1 MLHFSLAKEW
11 RSANQMIVAAGQPTL
26 CNKEGQAGGQSVP
39 CTKERKEKAMASQE
53 ASETLSFSLSG
64 VRERMREKKNGVLRT
79 AKLNASLAS
88 KIKTKILNNSSTIK
102 VSLKHN
108 NKALALALNAEK
120 ANAQRLIQEKISLQK
135 EVEHCHF
142 QNAVLRHKLCFLNN
156 TMKELENLVAAV
168 KMARLS
174 ELHTSSS
181 SLSHGRKS
189 SITEDSWFDVSA
201 DGHFVSGELM
211 PLRVPVSKP
220 RDVGQQGG
228 SSTAVRKSLVSLGR
242 SASDKPQ
249 EIVPVVSKDALPSQF
264 AEKPQSHQEENG
276 KKQSEAMEAQEI
288 FLESS
293 LFGESLCTTQQNLN
307 DLPALAWES
316 QPLPCEGDEMVKQFC
331 DRLSK
336 GHVTQRRKRSTLFAT
351 STQSSSEDTFPYVS
365 STEATQWS
373 LTKDSSSSSKSNTQA
388 QLKSPSYLV
397 SSSQATVS
405 SNKNS
410 LGKETC
416 SDQPQAEETG
426 CGVEIDPSH
435 SEVLEFIP
443 VKVKS
448 NGNCKTSEKRTVKKA
463 STGKKKRNKI
473 KNNVENSPDIP
484 QDEESALNANKL
496 FQSKVATCSSE
507 SEASDRR
514 QKACVGSLER
524 KNRGSGVEQHFH
536 CPDEV
541 RVPRRTYV
549 LNPAQL
555 NSLGSAD
562 LAQQVKKDAVFE
574 FKSMEDL
581 LKSPVHAFSSHEVPS
596 DESTLQNSFL
606 LRNETSCACA
616 LQEDLPSVSTK
627 SIRQKANRKT
637 VVIRQRN
644 DSEETLLRNVKIP
657 EAKAEKQPKRSQT
670 SRRKTVRVSG
680 CSDQRNEDN
689 FGSGIGVP
697 DVPKESMKNSL
708 GKCSRKTYVVCP
720 SDLTGNLV
728 SVQTNFEGNEIVPSR
743 SIPGSQASKIPRL
756 QKVIAAQN
764 NKKETGDLQE
774 KEQAEDD
781 NTNAWQ
787 KGADPKAKPQRNR
800 NTPTPPKMD
809 FLTRQSNGAS
819 VLPGSSVELA
829 SKQTVLMGKLSCTAD
844 LLSEPVVSPGE
855 QIAEISHTNDL
866 MGSSQ
871 SLASSSVICSAAL
884 HFSAGLTDL
893 LVSKSLSTEGKRI
906 PEKYSLWPE
915 CSQVFKENDGE
926 EITGERNQ
934 HGSSSEDH
942 SRSSSLEK
950 LGTKPLQDLTNARTL
965 SLSSPEEVSG
975 RLIRRRREPTCYAE
989 PKLRSKLRRGD
1000 PFTSTEFLH
1009 SPIYKSKKKKLKAK
1023 EMTKKIKEEKDF

>member
-1 MLHFSLAKEW
+1 M
-11 RSANQMIVAAGQPTL
+11 RAGPRL
-26 CNKEGQAGGQSVP
+26 RP
-39 CTKERKEKAMASQE
+39 PAMASQE
-53 ASETLSFSLSG
+53 ASEMPSFSLSG

-181 SLSHGRKS
+181 SLSRGRKS

-220 RDVGQQGG
+220 CDVGQQGG
-228 SSTAVRKSLVSLGR
+228 RSTAVRKSSVSLRR

-276 KKQSEAMEAQEI
+276 KKQSEAMEAQEL
-288 FLESS
+288 FLDSS
-293 LFGESLCTTQQNLN
+293 LFGEPVCTTQQNLN

-316 QPLPCEGDEMVKQFC
+316 QPLPYEGDEMVKQFC

-351 STQSSSEDTFPYVS
+351 STLSSSEDTFPHVS

-405 SNKNS
+405 PNKIS

-416 SDQPQAEETG
+416 CDQPQAEETG

-435 SEVLEFIP
+435 TKVLEFIP

-448 NGNCKTSEKRTVKKA
+448 KGNCKTSEKKTVKRA

-484 QDEESALNANKL
+484 QDEESTLNAKKL

-507 SEASDRR
+507 SEASDMR

-524 KNRGSGVEQHFH
+524 KNRGSAVEQHSH

-549 LNPAQL
+549 VNPARL

-562 LAQQVKKDAVFE
+562 LPQQVKKDAVFE
-574 FKSMEDL
+574 FESMEDL
-581 LKSPVHAFSSHEVPS
+581 LKSPVHAFSSHKVPS
-596 DESTLQNSFL
+596 DESALQNSFL
-606 LRNETSCACA
+606 LRNETSRACA

-644 DSEETLLRNVKIP
+644 DSEETLVSNVKIP
-657 EAKAEKQPKRSQT
+657 EAKAEKQRKRSQT

-689 FGSGIGVP
+689 FGSCIGVP
-697 DVPKESMKNSL
+697 EVAKECMKNSL
-708 GKCSRKTYVVCP
+708 DKCSRKTYVVCP
-720 SDLTGNLV
+720 SDLTGNLA

-756 QKVIAAQN
+756 QKMIAAQN

-781 NTNAWQ
+781 TTNAWQ
-787 KGADPKAKPQRNR
+787 KGADPKAKPRRNR

-829 SKQTVLMGKLSCTAD
+829 SKQTVLMGKLPCTAD
-844 LLSEPVVSPGE
+844 LLSEPVVSLEE
-855 QIAEISHTNDL
+855 QIAEISRTNNL

-871 SLASSSVICSAAL
+871 SLESSSVVCSAAL
-884 HFSAGLTDL
+884 HFSAGLTGL
-893 LVSKSLSTEGKRI
+893 LVSKSLSTEGNRI
-906 PEKYSLWPE
+906 PEKSSLWPE
-915 CSQVFKENDGE
+915 CSQVFKERDGE
-926 EITGERNQ
+926 ETPGERNQ

-942 SRSSSLEK
+942 SQSSSSEK
-950 LGTKPLQDLTNARTL
+950 LETKPLQDLTNARTL
-965 SLSSPEEVSG
+965 SLPNSEEVSG

-989 PKLRSKLRRGD
+989 PKLNSKLRRGD
-1000 PFTSTEFLH
+1000 PFTNTEFLH
-1009 SPIYKSKKKKLKAK
+1009 SPIYKSAKKKIKAK
-1023 EMTKKIKEEKDF
+1023 EMTKKIKEEKEDF